1 MEFDN
6 YKDFVAYYLP
16 QIGSEVVDSYF
27 NAPLTSKS
35 KDNGLTA
42 TKLFNAVLD
51 VFFFDKLVKAI
62 RNNDYEILVD
72 SLNKLIEVGI
82 SDLKAGVSQKWLKSK
97 ALPYSLGNKKVGK
110 DTLVFNTSPA
120 QICPSA
126 CKGLCNQC
134 KTCYAFFSERR
145 HIVETVRNL
154 IAFRNLLIFDIEDI
168 IMDTLLLLSSEKE
181 LKSMIFIR
189 INSNGDL
196 LDNKML
202 SDVNLLVG
210 AVKSKFPQFM
220 VGYTYT
226 HNKLLDFSLNTDLVI
241 NFSFKAPQGAKQ
253 TITAYKWDNKYLDNS
268 KYVICTGNCSGC
280 SYCKD
285 ETETRIIVFMAHG
298 GGLKGLDMLPDG
310 LIDLLEHHKK
320 LDYPIF
326 EHRLKNYSLDFKAYA
341 VE

>member
-1 MEFDN
+1 MEFEN
-6 YKDFVAYYLP
+6 YKEFVDYYKGF
-16 QIGSEVVDSYF
+16 IGSEVVDSYF
-27 NAPLTSKS
+27 NEPLSSKQ

-42 TKLFNAVLD
+42 TKLLNKVIDL
-51 VFFFDKLVKAI
+51 FFYDKIVKAI
-62 RNNDYEILVD
+62 RNNDYDILVD
-72 SLNKLIEVGI
+72 CLNKLVAVGI
-82 SDLKAGVSQKWLKSK
+82 DDLKAGVSQKWLNSK
-97 ALPYSLGNKKVGK
+97 ALPYSLGNKKVGE
-110 DTLVFNTSPA
+110 DTLIFNCTPA

-126 CKGLCNQC
+126 CQGLCNQC

-168 IMDTLLLLSSEKE
+168 IMDTLELLSKEKA
-181 LKSMIFIR
+181 LKSMLFIR
-189 INSNGDL
+189 ISSNGDL

-202 SDVNLLVG
+202 SDINLLVG

-220 VGYTYT
+220 VAYTYT
-226 HNKLLDFSLNTDLVI
+226 HNKLLDFNLNTDLVI

-253 TITAYKWDNKYLDNS
+253 TVTAYKWDNKYLDNS

-298 GGLKGLDMLPDG
+298 GGLKGLKMLPDG
-310 LIDLLEHHKK
+310 LINLLEHHKK
-320 LDYPIF
+320 LDYPMF
-326 EHRLKNYSLDFKAYA
+326 EHRLKNYSLNFEAYA
-341 VE
+341 IE